1 MSTPDDPFRKAPP
14 AEGAGPASHDPP
26 GAPPPAGHPSGPG
39 YPSPPG
45 YPPPA
50 GYPSGPPA
58 YGSPSGYGPGQG
70 PQQTSTRAIVALV
83 CAVGSFVVFP
93 LVPAIVALVLA
104 PGATREIEESGGRL
118 TGEGL
123 VTAARIT
130 AWINIGLF
138 LLVLV
143 VFVLA
148 VFVFAATGVGFARS
162 S

>member
-26 GAPPPAGHPSGPG
+26 GAPPPAGHPSGP
-39 YPSPPG
+39 
-45 YPPPA
+45 